1 MKLHY
6 STDGRL
12 VTTYSV
18 WSENDFIF
26 SISSCF
32 NREGGGCTEG
42 VSLVPASLDQSGQ
55 CYLWFSTFFSSRRR
69 GFPKIGFTGRPS
81 AQVRQCASTSVRKY
95 VSAQVRQCAS
105 TSVRKY
111 VSAQVRQCASTSV
124 RKSVNAQVRQCAS
137 TSVRMYVSA
146 HVR

>member
-1 MKLHY
+1 MKLYY

-32 NREGGGCTEG
+32 NREGGGGTE
-42 VSLVPASLDQSGQ
+42 VVPLVPASLDQSGQ

-81 AQVRQCASTSVRKY
+81 TVHLHTFTLAYFYTCILVHLHTCTLAYLCTCIFVHLHTCTLTNWHTCTLIY
-95 VSAQVRQCAS
+95 LI
-105 TSVRKY
+105 THIL
-111 VSAQVRQCASTSV
+111 
-124 RKSVNAQVRQCAS
+124 
-137 TSVRMYVSA
+137 A
-146 HVR
+146 H